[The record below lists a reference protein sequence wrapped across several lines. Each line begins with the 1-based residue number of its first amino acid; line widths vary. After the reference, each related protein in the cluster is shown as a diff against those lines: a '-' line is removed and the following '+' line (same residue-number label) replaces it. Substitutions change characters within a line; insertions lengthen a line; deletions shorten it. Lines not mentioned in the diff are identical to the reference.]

1 MNEIDKSYTPQTC
14 EKKWYAHWEN
24 KGFFTA
30 DANSNKEP
38 FSIILPPP
46 NITGAL
52 HMGHALVTT
61 LQDIMIRWKRMQG
74 YETLWLP
81 GLDHAGISTQAVVER
96 YLFAKYGKSRKDYT
110 REEFIQQIYQWK
122 DTYAARIINQLKQV
136 GCSLDWSRL
145 RFTMDKGSTLA
156 VREVFKKLFDENF
169 IYRGDYL
176 VNWDPKTQTALADD
190 EVEYEEVDSCLW
202 FLRYALVGGEDQSI
216 VVATTRPE
224 TLLGD
229 TAVAVSPSD
238 KRFSRFIG
246 KEVTIPI
253 LGRRV
258 PVIADAAI
266 NPHFGSGA
274 VKITPAHDPN
284 DWEIGLRHNLPLI
297 TIMTPDGKIRC
308 EVEEFNGLTMSE
320 AREVVVKRL
329 REVGAIEKIIPHKH
343 RVGYS
348 YRSRAVIEPYL
359 SKQWFIKMTPFK
371 ERLIHAVE
379 RGEVKLIPDH
389 WKQTYYHW
397 INNLRDW
404 CISRQLWWGH
414 QIPIWHNRKDPT
426 QMICHVGEG
435 LPHEVVKN
443 PQDWVQDSDVL
454 DTWFSSALWPFST
467 LGWPKLTKDLQQ
479 FYPNSMMITGHDIL
493 FFWVSRM
500 IFMGDFVMHR
510 FPFKSCF
517 VHGLIYGKSYWRE
530 KKGEVAYVSPEERE
544 GYERGKP
551 IPMDVHSRWEKMS
564 KSKGNGIDPIE
575 IIDRYGADAMRFTL
589 SSLTTHAQQIDLDRR
604 RFEESKHFINK
615 IWNGARF
622 ILLHLKEFTLS
633 SLSSGLEKELFTIE
647 DHWILSTL
655 NRTIQSMNESLST
668 CQFDKA
674 ATLMY
679 TFFWDEFC
687 SYYLELSKPT
697 LSHREI
703 SHARYVNKQKILFIV
718 LLASVRLLHP
728 ITPFITEE
736 IFSLLRR
743 QVGGDLIPARP
754 MEDPYCKDAIASLQ
768 KENCIISPYPRV
780 YTTEDIQEDIES
792 DFLRLKEITYRI
804 RNIRGSLSIPLRM
817 PCRVFFIATHPS
829 TLDFLKKNSHYFKA
843 LVAISDIQYTT
854 HREMPALSSVD
865 VVEGITIC
873 IPLPEACKSRE
884 LERLSKQK
892 LQHQKQLDV
901 FTTQMANSE
910 FVRKAPLH
918 ITQNLDKKIKELKNT
933 IAMLEKKMQEL

>member
-1 MNEIDKSYTPQTC
+1 MDEIDKSYTPQAS
-14 EKKWYAHWEN
+14 EKKWYAYWESN
-24 KGFFTA
+24 RLFTA
-30 DANSNKEP
+30 EANSKKP
-38 FSIILPPP
+38 AFSIVLPPP

-61 LQDIMIRWKRMQG
+61 LQDIIVRWKRMQG

-96 YLFAKYGKSRKDYT
+96 YLFAQYGKRRKDYT
-110 REEFIQQIYQWK
+110 REEFIQQIYYWK
-122 DTYAARIINQLKQV
+122 DTYAARIVNQLKQV
-136 GCSLDWSRL
+136 GCSLDWSRI

-156 VREVFKKLFDENF
+156 VREVFKKLFDEGL

-202 FLRYALVGGEDQSI
+202 FLRYALVGEEQSI

-238 KRFSRFIG
+238 KRFSKLIG
-246 KEVTIPI
+246 REVTIPI
-253 LGRRV
+253 SGRRV
-258 PVIADAAI
+258 PVIADSAI
-266 NPHFGSGA
+266 NPGFGSGA
-274 VKITPAHDPN
+274 VKITPAHDQN

-308 EVEEFNGLTMSE
+308 EVEEFNGLTMGE
-320 AREVVVKRL
+320 AREALVKRL
-329 REVGAIEKIIPHKH
+329 RELGAIEKIIPHKH

-371 ERLIHAVE
+371 KHLIHAVE
-379 RGEVKLIPDH
+379 SGEVEIIPNH

-414 QIPIWHNRKDPT
+414 QIPIWYNRDNPN
-426 QMICHVGEG
+426 QMICYAKEG
-435 LPHEVVKN
+435 LPSEVLEN
-443 PQDWVQDSDVL
+443 PEEWVQDTDVL

-467 LGWPKLTKDLQQ
+467 LGWPEETKDLQK

-500 IFMGDFVMHR
+500 IFMGDFVMHQ
-510 FPFKSCF
+510 FPFKTCF
-517 VHGLIYGKSYWRE
+517 IHGLIYGKSYWRE
-530 KKGEVAYVSPEERE
+530 NRGEIAYVSPEERE
-544 GYERGKP
+544 SYELGKP
-551 IPMDVHSRWEKMS
+551 VPEDVHYRWEKMS

-575 IIDRYGADAMRFTL
+575 IIETYGADAMRFTL
-589 SSLTTHAQQIDLDRR
+589 CSLTTHAQQIDLDRR

-615 IWNGARF
+615 IWNGSRF
-622 ILLHLKEFTLS
+622 ILMHLKEFSLS
-633 SLSSGLEKELFTIE
+633 SLKSGLHREIFSIE
-647 DHWILSTL
+647 DRWILSSL
-655 NRTIQSMNESLST
+655 NRTIESMNESLT
-668 CQFDKA
+668 NCVFDKA

-687 SYYLELSKPT
+687 SYYLELSKPS
-697 LSHREI
+697 LAHREI
-703 SHARYVNKQKILFIV
+703 AHAKYVNKQKILFLV
-718 LLASVRLLHP
+718 LLASIRLLHP
-728 ITPFITEE
+728 ITPFVSEE
-736 IFSLLRR
+736 IFSLLRER
-743 QVGGDLIPARP
+743 FVDDLIPSHDVT
-754 MEDPYCKDAIASLQ
+754 DPYCKDAIHSIQTGSCVIA
-768 KENCIISPYPRV
+768 PYPAV
-780 YTTEDIQEDIES
+780 YRKEDIQSDVES
-792 DFLRLKEITYRI
+792 DFLKLKEITYRI

-817 PCRVFFIATHPS
+817 PCRVFFISKNESA
-829 TLDFLKKNSHYFKA
+829 LAFLQKNSHYFTA
-843 LVAISDIQYTT
+843 LVAILDIHYTT
-854 HREMPALSSVD
+854 HMEMPILSSVD
-865 VVEGITIC
+865 LIDGITIC
-873 IPLPEACKSRE
+873 IPLPEECKNRE

-892 LQHQKQLDV
+892 LQHQKQLD
-901 FTTQMANSE
+901 TLTSQMANSE
-910 FVRKAPLH
+910 FLQKAPAH
-918 ITQNLDKKIKELKNT
+918 ITQNMDKKIEELKNT
-933 IAMLEKKMQEL
+933 LAMLEKKLQEL

>member
-1 MNEIDKSYTPQTC
+1 MDEIDKSYTPQTS
-14 EKKWYAHWEN
+14 EKKWYAYWEN
-24 KGFFTA
+24 HDLFTA
-30 DANSNKEP
+30 NVNSKKPP

-61 LQDIMIRWKRMQG
+61 LQDITIRWKRMQG

-81 GLDHAGISTQAVVER
+81 GLDHAGISTQTVVER
-96 YLFAKYGKSRKDYT
+96 YLFAKYGKRRKDYT
-110 REEFIQQIYQWK
+110 REEFIQQIYDWK
-122 DTYAARIINQLKQV
+122 DVYATRIINQLKQV

-145 RFTMDKGSTLA
+145 RFTMDKGSTVA
-156 VREVFKKLFDENF
+156 VREAFKKLFDKGL

-176 VNWDPKTQTALADD
+176 VNWDPKTQTAIADD

-202 FLRYALVGGEDQSI
+202 FLRYALVGADQSI

-253 LGRRV
+253 SGRRV
-258 PVIADAAI
+258 PVIADSAI
-266 NPHFGSGA
+266 NPNFGSGA
-274 VKITPAHDPN
+274 VKITPAHDQN

-308 EVEEFNGLTMSE
+308 EVEEFNGLTMGE
-320 AREVVVKRL
+320 ARDVLVKRL
-329 REVGAIEKIIPHKH
+329 RELGAIEKIIPHKH

-348 YRSRAVIEPYL
+348 YRSRAIIEPYL

-371 ERLIHAVE
+371 ERLIQAVE
-379 RGEVKLIPDH
+379 SDEVQLIPEH

-397 INNLRDW
+397 INHLRDW
-404 CISRQLWWGH
+404 CISRQLCWGH
-414 QIPIWHNRKDPT
+414 QIPIWYNRKDPSH
-426 QMICHVGEG
+426 MICHAGEG
-435 LPHEVVKN
+435 LPREAVEN
-443 PQDWVQDSDVL
+443 PEEWVQDTDVL

-467 LGWPKLTKDLQQ
+467 LGWPENTKDLIK

-500 IFMGDFVMHR
+500 IFMGNFIMHAV
-510 FPFKSCF
+510 PFKTCF
-517 VHGLIYGKSYWRE
+517 IHGLIYGKSYWRE
-530 KKGEVAYVSPEERE
+530 KNGETAYVSPEERE
-544 GYERGKP
+544 SYELGKSVP
-551 IPMDVHSRWEKMS
+551 SDVHSKWEKMS

-575 IIDRYGADAMRFTL
+575 IITLYGADAMRFTL
-589 SSLTTHAQQIDLDRR
+589 CSLTTHAQQIDLDRR

-622 ILLHLKEFTLS
+622 ILLHLKEFSLS
-633 SLSSGLEKELFTIE
+633 FLSSGLDRELFTIE
-647 DHWILSTL
+647 DHWILSIL
-655 NRTIQSMNESLST
+655 NRTIASMNEALGH
-668 CQFDKA
+668 CFFDKA

-697 LSHREI
+697 LVHREI
-703 SHARYVNKQKILFIV
+703 AHARYVNKQKILFVV
-718 LLASVRLLHP
+718 LLASIRLFHP

-736 IFSLLRR
+736 IFSLLRTR
-743 QVGGDLIPARP
+743 LGSDSLPSSVVD
-754 MEDPYCKDAIASLQ
+754 DPYCKDAIESFQ
-768 KENCIISPYPRV
+768 KSSCMVAPYPTV
-780 YTTEDIQEDIES
+780 YRTEDIQASIES
-792 DFLRLKEITYRI
+792 DFSRLQEITYRI

-817 PCRVFFIATHPS
+817 PCRVFFLSKDRAR
-829 TLDFLKKNSHYFKA
+829 LEFLKKNSHYFTA
-843 LVAISDIQYTT
+843 LVAISDIQYTE
-854 HREMPALSSVD
+854 HMEIPALSAVD
-865 VVEGITIC
+865 LVENITIC
-873 IPLPEACKSRE
+873 IPLPEECKVRE

-892 LQHQKQLDV
+892 LQQEKQLEA
-901 FTTQMANSE
+901 FTSQMANPE
-910 FVRKAPLH
+910 FIQKAPAH

-933 IAMLEKKMQEL
+933 LAMLEKKMQEL

>member
-1 MNEIDKSYTPQTC
+1 MNEIDKSYIPQTS
-14 EKKWYAHWEN
+14 EKKWYAHWED
-24 KGFFTA
+24 KAFFRA
-30 DANSNKEP
+30 DVHSKKPA

-61 LQDIMIRWKRMQG
+61 LQDIIVRWKRMQG
-74 YETLWLP
+74 HETLWLP

-96 YLFAKYGKSRKDYT
+96 YLFARDGKRRKDYT
-110 REEFIQQIYQWK
+110 REEFIEQIYHWK
-122 DTYAARIINQLKQV
+122 DIYAARIINQLKQV

-145 RFTMDKGSTLA
+145 RFTMDEGSTIA
-156 VREVFKKLFDENF
+156 VREVFKKLFDEGL

-202 FLRYALVGGEDQSI
+202 FLRYTLVGADQSI

-238 KRFSRFIG
+238 KRFSSFIG

-253 LGRRV
+253 SGRRV
-258 PVIADAAI
+258 PIIADSAI
-266 NPHFGSGA
+266 NPSFGSGA
-274 VKITPAHDPN
+274 VKITPAHDQN

-308 EVEEFNGLTMSE
+308 EVDEFNGLTMSE
-320 AREVVVKRL
+320 AREVLVKRL

-379 RGEVKLIPDH
+379 SGEVKLIPDH

-414 QIPIWHNRKDPT
+414 QIPIWYNRKDPT
-426 QMICHVGEG
+426 QMICHSAEG
-435 LPHEVVKN
+435 LPHEVVEN
-443 PQDWVQDSDVL
+443 SEEWIQDSDVL

-467 LGWPKLTKDLQQ
+467 LGWPEPTKDLQK

-500 IFMGDFVMHR
+500 IFMGDFVMHQ

-530 KKGEVAYVSPEERE
+530 KKGEIAYVSPEERE
-544 GYERGKP
+544 SYEMGKQ
-551 IPMDVHSRWEKMS
+551 IPTDVHFRWEKMS

-575 IIDRYGADAMRFTL
+575 IIEIYGADAMRFTL
-589 SSLTTHAQQIDLDRR
+589 CALTTHAQQIDLDRR

-633 SLSSGLEKELFTIE
+633 SLSSGLDKELFTIE
-647 DHWILSTL
+647 DYWIFSTL
-655 NRTIQSMNESLST
+655 NRTIQSMNEYLAA
-668 CQFDKA
+668 CLFDKA
-674 ATLMY
+674 ATLLY

-697 LSHREI
+697 LSYREI
-703 SHARYVNKQKILFIV
+703 SHANYVNKQKILFII
-718 LLASVRLLHP
+718 LLASIRLLHP
-728 ITPFITEE
+728 IIPFITEE
-736 IFSLLRR
+736 IFSLLRTR
-743 QVGGDLIPARP
+743 FAGDLISSSSIN
-754 MEDPYCKDAIASLQ
+754 DPYCRDAIESLQ
-768 KENCIISPYPRV
+768 RENCIVAPYPTV
-780 YTTEDIQEDIES
+780 YRTEDIQTSVES
-792 DFLRLKEITYRI
+792 DFMRLKEITYRI

-817 PCRVFFIATHPS
+817 PCRVFFIS
-829 TLDFLKKNSHYFKA
+829 TNSSMLDFLKKNSHYFTA

-854 HREMPALSSVD
+854 EMAMPTLSSVD
-865 VVEGITIC
+865 MVENVTIC
-873 IPLPEACKSRE
+873 IPLPEECKGRE

-892 LQHQKQLDV
+892 LQQQKQLDT
-901 FTTQMANSE
+901 FTAQMANRE
-910 FVRKAPLH
+910 FVEKAPSH

-933 IAMLEKKMQEL
+933 LAMLEKKMQEL